1 MLKGYFKFLSRNKV
15 YTFINIAG
23 LVVSLMFIIL
33 MGDYTWRQYSID
45 SWHENAD
52 RIYLTGSDEDF
63 FMWPQAAQEMKEM
76 CPEVE
81 KSCCVMSQNGKIK
94 RLSSESYPSLL
105 EDGRVV
111 KEFGEAKYGQREV
124 KAMDDD
130 NGNIMLADSTF
141 FQFFSFPLL
150 QGNPQTALDAPDKC
164 VVTESLARQLFGDKN
179 PIGETLQIVG
189 DRHVR
194 MHNDVDPYDSTL
206 VYTISAIAKDFDRT
220 VLPNETQ
227 LIACMERFP
236 QVMGYKLTNDAFAYG
251 PTGACKA
258 FLMLRSGTT
267 LDSKKKT
274 IEEHLNKNYMLWSRM
289 GEHEFTVT
297 PLTEIMFA
305 PQNNGYGMQ
314 KGDKTRLHILLAA
327 VLAILFFAISNYIN
341 LTVANTGFRAKEM
354 ATRRLFGSS
363 QRQISLKLIAES
375 TLMIAVAFLIGFAL
389 ALCFQDDAAEL
400 FKGKIA
406 LLNDIN
412 LGTVSV
418 CLGFILL
425 VGVVS
430 GLMPS
435 YQISRFQ
442 PIDIVKGNFRF
453 RSKMVMGKLFIIL
466 QNVISVTMLT
476 AALVIWLQLNHLI
489 HAPLGFNTERLYYV
503 NSPMGKNQTVRNQLE
518 KMPFVER
525 IGEYRGTTFTSYNSS
540 MRSITNGDKL
550 TTLFLTDL
558 DSTAFSLYGLDIL
571 KDYGNTNNG
580 YYLNEDAKRRLELS
594 DEDREMVWGKDE
606 MAPVSGIIK
615 DFHRINVL
623 QEAEPF
629 AIRLLEHVEYSNF
642 LVKTNGDKQ
651 AKTAFM
657 DMLRRLDVAEDD
669 LRWYVSSIE
678 ENIAETFDEQQNTLK
693 IITLFTII
701 AVIISVMGYVGM
713 SLFFIRQRQ
722 KEIGIR
728 KIMGS
733 TSGEVMV
740 LMLRTFC
747 APLLVSFVI
756 AIPIAWYIMRD
767 WLTNFSYRITL
778 SPWIFAT
785 TCAFALFVAV
795 LSVGFQIIKA
805 VRTNPVESI
814 KTE

>member
-1 MLKGYFKFLSRNKV
+1 MKSYFRFLSRNKL
-15 YTFINIAG
+15 YTLINIAG

-45 SWHENAD
+45 SWHKNAD
-52 RIYLTGSDEDF
+52 RIYLTGSGEDF
-63 FMWPQAAQEMKEM
+63 FMWPQAAQEINAM
-76 CPEVE
+76 CPEIE
-81 KSCCVMSQNGKIK
+81 QTCCVMSQNGRI
-94 RLSSESYPSLL
+94 
-105 EDGRVV
+105 
-111 KEFGEAKYGQREV
+111 KYGQREV
-124 KAMDDD
+124 KEGDKE
-130 NGNIMLADSTF
+130 NGIIMLADSTF
-141 FQFFSFPLL
+141 FHFFDFELTK
-150 QGNPQTALDAPDKC
+150 GDKRTALDAPDKC
-164 VVTESLARQLFGDKN
+164 VITERLAQRLFGEKD
-179 PIGETLQIVG
+179 PIGESLQIVG
-189 DRHVR
+189 KRSVFMNHE
-194 MHNDVDPYDSTL
+194 DPYDSTL
-206 VYTISAIAKDFDRT
+206 VYTVSGIVKDFDRT

-227 LIACMERFP
+227 LIANMERFP
-236 QVMGYKLTNDAFAYG
+236 QVMGYTLRPHSFAYSS
-251 PTGACKA
+251 TGACKA
-258 FLMLRSGTT
+258 FLMLHPGAT
-267 LDSKKKT
+267 LDAKKKV
-274 IEEHLNKNYMLWSRM
+274 IEDYLAKNYMWAHM
-289 GEHEFTVT
+289 DNQEFFAT
-297 PLTEIMFA
+297 PLTDIMFA

-327 VLAILFFAISNYIN
+327 VLAILFFAVSNYIN

-363 QRQISLKLIAES
+363 QYQISLKLIAES

-389 ALCFQDDAAEL
+389 AFCFQDDAAEL

-425 VGVVS
+425 VGIIS
-430 GLMPS
+430 GIMPS

-442 PIDIVKGNFRF
+442 PIDIVKGNFRYQ
-453 RSKMVMGKLFIIL
+453 SKMVMGRLFIIV
-466 QNVISVTMLT
+466 QNVVTVTMLT

-503 NSPMGKNQTVRNQLE
+503 NTPEGKSQTVRSQLE
-518 KMPFVER
+518 KMPFVES
-525 IGEYRGTTFTSYNSS
+525 IGEYSGTTFVTYSS
-540 MRSITNGDKL
+540 SIRSITNGDKL
-550 TTLFLTDL
+550 TSLFLTDL
-558 DSTAFSLYGLDIL
+558 DSTAFTLYGLDIL
-571 KDYGNTNNG
+571 KDYGNTSNG
-580 YYLNEDAKRRLELS
+580 YYLNEDAKRRLELT
-594 DEDREMVWGKDE
+594 DDDREMVWGKDE
-606 MAPVSGIIK
+606 TAPISGILK

-623 QEAEPF
+623 HEAEPF
-629 AIRLLEHVEYSNF
+629 AIRVQEHVDNPNF

-651 AKTAFM
+651 AKTAFVEM
-657 DMLRRLDVAEDD
+657 MRELGVPEEAME
-669 LRWYVSSIE
+669 WSVSSLE
-678 ENIAETFDEQQNTLK
+678 EGIAETFEDQQNTLR
-693 IITLFTII
+693 IISLFTLI
-701 AVIISVMGYVGM
+701 AIVISVMGFIGM

-733 TSGEVMV
+733 TSHEVMT

-756 AIPIAWYIMRD
+756 AIPISWYVMND
-767 WLTNFSYRITL
+767 WLTNFSYRIAL
-778 SPWIFAT
+778 SPWIFTA
-785 TCAFALFVAV
+785 TCAFALLVAI

>member
-1 MLKGYFKFLSRNKV
+1 MKSYFKFLSRNKA
-15 YTFINIAG
+15 YTFINVAG

-45 SWHENAD
+45 SWHKNAD
-52 RIYLTGSDEDF
+52 RIYLTGNDEDF
-63 FMWPQAAQEMKEM
+63 FMWPQAAQEIKEM

-81 KSCCVMSQNGKIK
+81 KTCCVMSQNGRI
-94 RLSSESYPSLL
+94 
-105 EDGRVV
+105 
-111 KEFGEAKYGQREV
+111 KYGQHEV
-124 KAMDDD
+124 KAKDSE

-141 FQFFSFPLL
+141 FQFFSFPLV

-194 MHNDVDPYDSTL
+194 MGNEDPYDTTL
-206 VYTISAIAKDFDRT
+206 VYTVSAVAKDFDRT
-220 VLPNETQ
+220 VLPNETR
-227 LIACMERFP
+227 LIASMERFG

-251 PTGACKA
+251 QTGACKD
-258 FLMLRSGTT
+258 FLMLRPGMT

-274 IEEHLNKNYMLWSRM
+274 IEEHLNKNYMLWHRM

-297 PLTEIMFA
+297 PLTDIMFA

-314 KGDKTRLHILLAA
+314 KGDKTRLHILMAA
-327 VLAILFFAISNYIN
+327 VLAILFFAVSNYIN

-412 LGTVSV
+412 FGTVSL

-425 VGVVS
+425 VGIIS
-430 GLMPS
+430 GTMPS

-442 PIDIVKGNFRF
+442 PIDIVKGNFRYH
-453 RSKMVMGKLFIIL
+453 SKMVMGRLFIIV
-466 QNVISVTMLT
+466 QNVVTVTMLT

-503 NSPMGKNQTVRNQLE
+503 NVPEGKSQTVRSQLE
-518 KMPFVER
+518 KKPFVER
-525 IGEYRGTTFTSYNSS
+525 IGEYSGTTFVTYSS
-540 MRSITNGDKL
+540 SIRSITNGDKL
-550 TTLFLTDL
+550 TSLFLTDL
-558 DSTAFSLYGLDIL
+558 DSTAFALYGLDIL
-571 KDYGNTNNG
+571 KDYGNTSNG
-580 YYLNEDAKRRLELS
+580 YYLNEEAMRRLELK

-606 MAPVSGIIK
+606 KASISGILK

-623 QEAEPF
+623 TTAEPF
-629 AIRLLEHVEYSNF
+629 AIRVQEHVDDPNF

-651 AKTAFM
+651 AKAALINM
-657 DMLRRLDVAEDD
+657 IR
-669 LRWYVSSIE
+669 
-678 ENIAETFDEQQNTLK
+678 EQG
-693 IITLFTII
+693 
-701 AVIISVMGYVGM
+701 V
-713 SLFFIRQRQ
+713 
-722 KEIGIR
+722 
-728 KIMGS
+728 
-733 TSGEVMV
+733 
-740 LMLRTFC
+740 
-747 APLLVSFVI
+747 
-756 AIPIAWYIMRD
+756 
-767 WLTNFSYRITL
+767 
-778 SPWIFAT
+778 
-785 TCAFALFVAV
+785 
-795 LSVGFQIIKA
+795 
-805 VRTNPVESI
+805 
-814 KTE
+814 

>member
-1 MLKGYFKFLSRNKV
+1 MKSYLKFLSRNKV

-63 FMWPQAAQEMKEM
+63 FMWPQAAQEIKEM

-94 RLSSESYPSLL
+94 
-105 EDGRVV
+105 
-111 KEFGEAKYGQREV
+111 YGQREV
-124 KAMDDD
+124 KAMDDE

-141 FQFFSFPLL
+141 FQFFSFPLV
-150 QGNPQTALDAPDKC
+150 QGNLQTALDAPDKC

-179 PIGETLQIVG
+179 PVGETLQIVG

-194 MHNDVDPYDSTL
+194 MGNEDPYDTTL
-206 VYTISAIAKDFDRT
+206 VYTVSAVAKDFDRT
-220 VLPNETQ
+220 VLPNETR
-227 LIACMERFP
+227 LIASMERFG

-251 PTGACKA
+251 QTGACKD
-258 FLMLRSGTT
+258 FLMLRPDMT

-274 IEEHLNKNYMLWSRM
+274 IEEHLNKNYMLWHRM

-297 PLTEIMFA
+297 PLTDIMFA

-327 VLAILFFAISNYIN
+327 VLAILFFAVSNYIN

-363 QRQISLKLIAES
+363 QHEISLKLIAES
-375 TLMIAVAFLIGFAL
+375 TLMIAVAFFIGLAL
-389 ALCFQDDAAEL
+389 AFCFQDDAAEL
-400 FKGKIA
+400 FRGKIA
-406 LLNDIN
+406 LMNDIN
-412 LGTVSV
+412 IGTVSV

-425 VGVVS
+425 VGIVS

-489 HAPLGFNTERLYYV
+489 HAPLGFNTEQLYYV
-503 NSPMGKNQTVRNQLE
+503 NSPMGKSQTVRNQLE

-525 IGEYRGTTFTSYNSS
+525 VGEYRGTTFTSYNSS

-571 KDYGNTNNG
+571 KDYGNTSNG
-580 YYLNEDAKRRLELS
+580 YYLNEEAKRRLELK

-606 MAPVSGIIK
+606 MASVSGIIK

-623 QEAEPF
+623 QGVEPF
-629 AIRLLEHVEYSNF
+629 AIRLQEHVEYPNF
-642 LVKTNGDKQ
+642 LVRTNGDKQ
-651 AKTAFM
+651 AKAAFVEM
-657 DMLRRLDVAEDD
+657 MRGLDVPEEEME
-669 LRWYVSSIE
+669 WYVSSLDDG
-678 ENIAETFDEQQNTLK
+678 IAGTFEDQQNTLK

-740 LMLRTFC
+740 LMLRIFC
-747 APLLVSFVI
+747 SPLLLSFVI
-756 AIPIAWYIMRD
+756 AVPLSWYIMRD
-767 WLTNFSYRITL
+767 WLTNFSYRIAL
-778 SPWIFAT
+778 SPWIFIA
-785 TCAFALFVAV
+785 TCAFALLVAI
-795 LSVGFQIIKA
+795 LSVGLQIIKA

>member
-1 MLKGYFKFLSRNKV
+1 MLKGYFKFLSRNKA

-45 SWHENAD
+45 SWHKNAD

-94 RLSSESYPSLL
+94 
-105 EDGRVV
+105 
-111 KEFGEAKYGQREV
+111 YGQREV
-124 KAMDDD
+124 KAKDSE

-141 FQFFSFPLL
+141 FQFFSFPLV

-194 MHNDVDPYDSTL
+194 MGNADPYDTTL
-206 VYTISAIAKDFDRT
+206 VYTVSAIAKDFDRT
-220 VLPNETQ
+220 VLPNETR
-227 LIACMERFP
+227 LIASMERFG

-251 PTGACKA
+251 QTGACKD
-258 FLMLRSGTT
+258 FLMLRPGTT

-629 AIRLLEHVEYSNF
+629 AIRLLEHVEYPNF